1 MIMGV
6 NIDLKLNMLPLYI
19 LELVSIS
26 FSHDFFD
33 NIVKISEKFEG
44 SIWEEGIKKNPSLF
58 EFTKKAKNDY
68 LNKIKS

>member
-1 MIMGV
+1 MQLDYKYLVIKYVPLSETSGKMIMGV

-44 SIWEEGIKKNPSLF
+44 SIW
-58 EFTKKAKNDY
+58 
-68 LNKIKS
+68 

>member
-1 MIMGV
+1 VQLDYKYLVIKYVPLSETSGKMIMGV

-44 SIWEEGIKKNPSLF
+44 SIW
-58 EFTKKAKNDY
+58 
-68 LNKIKS
+68 